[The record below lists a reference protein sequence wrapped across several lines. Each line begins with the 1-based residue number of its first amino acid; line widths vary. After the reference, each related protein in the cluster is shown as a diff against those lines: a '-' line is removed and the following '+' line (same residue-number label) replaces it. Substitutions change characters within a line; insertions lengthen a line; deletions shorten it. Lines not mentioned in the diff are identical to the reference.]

1 MTAHLP
7 EGLEPYKRTATFTET
22 TVPAAL
28 LSDHSTK
35 RGVWGLI
42 HVEAGTLRYLVTD
55 PRRAPTERIL
65 APESEPGIV
74 EPTILHRV
82 EPIGAVQFH
91 VEFLH
96 ARSQANPIE
105 AMDNDETRSS

>member
-7 EGLEPYKRTATFTET
+7 EGLEPYKRTAAFTET

-28 LSDHSTK
+28 LGDHSTK
-35 RGVWGLI
+35 NGVWGLI
-42 HVEAGTLRYLVTD
+42 HVEEGTLRYLVTD
-55 PRRAPTERIL
+55 PRRASTERIL
-65 APESEPGIV
+65 TPASEPGIV

-82 EPIGAVQFH
+82 EPVGPVRFH

-96 ARSQANPIE
+96 APSQARAALP
-105 AMDNDETRSS
+105 MHNDEARSS